1 MVPIYNPPTTISILL
16 KEDFPMLDL
25 IKKSMLT
32 GIGLA
37 LKTKDEVEDLVKDL
51 QKRGEMSESEGRK
64 FLDDIQKRYDEAQEK
79 LEKRVEKSV
88 KDFLRKTNIVTTDE
102 LKELK
107 KEIRELKSIV
117 NTMATRGD

>member
-1 MVPIYNPPTTISILL
+1 MVPVCNPPTTVSILP
-16 KEDFPMLDL
+16 KEDFSMLDL

-64 FLDDIQKRYDEAQEK
+64 FMDDVQKRYDEAQEK